1 MKYLFLQKRKKMSM
15 DKDEVSV
22 ACSETWRN
30 DHWHGCLFVRNG
42 QSSYLIGE
50 PQDGQSMGLRI
61 RARVGLSAV
70 SLRC

>member
-1 MKYLFLQKRKKMSM
+1 M
-15 DKDEVSV
+15 SV